1 MPAVADQPLMPA
13 EKCAGANLSHPLR
26 TDEGGDVVAP
36 EAGAGRS
43 SLLHPRPCHRL
54 PLVIHDVELQPV
66 VGSTGPLELLSY
78 RIQSL
83 VGGCN
88 ASVDVHDSR
97 LTIAVPPPRLD

>member
-1 MPAVADQPLMPA
+1 MII
-13 EKCAGANLSHPLR
+13 G
-26 TDEGGDVVAP
+26 P
-36 EAGAGRS
+36 EADDELTAQSGSERS
-43 SLLHPRPCHRL
+43 SLLHPRPWHRL